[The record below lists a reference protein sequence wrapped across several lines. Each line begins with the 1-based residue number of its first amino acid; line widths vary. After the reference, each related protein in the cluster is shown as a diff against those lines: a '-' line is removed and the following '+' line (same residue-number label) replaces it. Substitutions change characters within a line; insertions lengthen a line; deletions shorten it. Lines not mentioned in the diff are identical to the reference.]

1 MTGNLEEQVGVRE
14 LLAGLKPEAAEFH
27 WEACCFCGRE
37 IRNSAMEPCRV
48 WLERPPEGRER
59 TMLEYFC
66 HERCF
71 TARLANPQMRI
82 IVSEPELADGV
93 IINANQLAADDV
105 AQRRVRC
112 PGCDDKVF
120 QSWPEGWDGHAAH
133 RCAGLAAVSEAE
145 RKVEFKRRFAHL
157 FR

>member
-1 MTGNLEEQVGVRE
+1 MGVRKR
-14 LLAGLKPEAAEFH
+14 LTGLKPNPGESH

-37 IRNSAMEPCRV
+37 ILNSASEPCRV
-48 WLERPPEGRER
+48 WLERPAAGRER
-59 TMLEYFC
+59 VMLEYYC

-82 IVSEPELADGV
+82 IVAEPELAGGV
-93 IINANQLAADDV
+93 IINANALTADDV

-112 PGCDDKVF
+112 PACDEKLF

-133 RCAGLAAVSEAE
+133 KCAGLSAASVAE
-145 RKVEFKRRFAHL
+145 RKLEFKRRFGHL